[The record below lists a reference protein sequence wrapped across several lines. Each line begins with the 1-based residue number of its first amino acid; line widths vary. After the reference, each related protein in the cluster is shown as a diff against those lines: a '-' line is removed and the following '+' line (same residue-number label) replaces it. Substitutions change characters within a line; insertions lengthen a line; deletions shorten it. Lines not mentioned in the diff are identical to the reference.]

1 MPEIIIR
8 TGLLILVSLALSFLV
23 WSGQR
28 FVEIQRKRALAAP
41 PLDELVR
48 SRSRDDDARP
58 NAHLVHILAFSS
70 ADCKQCHQL
79 QTPALQHVR
88 EVSGDTVAVVEV
100 DASASPEL
108 VQRYHVLTVPTT
120 VVLDASGRAHAVNY
134 GFANTQRLLE
144 QVNTVLAQVSEV
156 A

>member
-8 TGLLILVSLALSFLV
+8 TGLLILVSLVLWFLV
-23 WSGQR
+23 WSGRR

-41 PLDELVR
+41 PLDELVG
-48 SRSRDDDARP
+48 SSDEGASP
-58 NAHLVHILAFSS
+58 NDHLVHILAFSS

-79 QTPALQHVR
+79 QTPALRHVQ
-88 EVSGDTVAVVEV
+88 EVSGDAVAVVEV

-156 A
+156 AS

>member
-1 MPEIIIR
+1 MPEIILR
-8 TGLLILVSLALSFLV
+8 MGLLILMSLVLSFLV
-23 WSGQR
+23 WSGRR
-28 FVEIQRKRALAAP
+28 FVEIQRKRAFAAP
-41 PLDELVR
+41 PLDELVG
-48 SRSRDDDARP
+48 SRDEGGHP

-79 QTPALQHVR
+79 QTPTLRHVQ

-120 VVLDASGRAHAVNY
+120 VVLDTSGRVHAVNY

-144 QVNTVLAQVSEV
+144 QVNAVLVQM
-156 A
+156 

>member
-1 MPEIIIR
+1 MLEIIIR
-8 TGLLILVSLALSFLV
+8 TGLLILVSLVLSFLV
-23 WSGQR
+23 WSGRR

-48 SRSRDDDARP
+48 SGDEDTRP
-58 NAHLVHILAFSS
+58 NTHLVHILAFSS

-88 EVSGDTVAVVEV
+88 EVSGDAVAVVEV

-120 VVLDASGRAHAVNY
+120 VVLDAWGRAHAVNY

-144 QVNTVLAQVSEV
+144 QVNTVLARVSEV
-156 A
+156 AS